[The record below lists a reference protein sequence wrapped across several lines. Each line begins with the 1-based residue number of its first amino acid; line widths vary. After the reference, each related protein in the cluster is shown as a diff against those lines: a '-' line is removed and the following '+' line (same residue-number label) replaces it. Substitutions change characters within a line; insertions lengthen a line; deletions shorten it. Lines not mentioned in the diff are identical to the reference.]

1 MDRAGFEPATPS
13 LQMRCSTAELTAQ
26 KLAFGVFT
34 RRLLALGTA
43 LPFGRLVRA
52 LGIGPRTSVL
62 SGQRST
68 TELCPQMSQYHSRI

>member
-1 MDRAGFEPATPS
+1 
-13 LQMRCSTAELTAQ
+13 MRCPACQRLMPQAMAGRSTAELTAQ